1 MTETGVVS
9 IFITWIVFGFTA
21 AIVASVLYTRH
32 RDRALRHETIRVAL
46 ERGQPV
52 PPELLTDPRGSRARR
67 SDLSYGVL
75 LLFTGVGLS
84 AFLWSIHN
92 RNWAAGLIFMALG
105 LGYLVSHVLGSRT
118 STRPTEP
125 R

>member
-1 MTETGVVS
+1 MTETGVIS
-9 IFITWIVFGFTA
+9 IFVTWIVFGFTA
-21 AIVASVLYTRH
+21 IIVATVLYTRH

-46 ERGQPV
+46 EKGQQV
-52 PPELLTDPRGSRARR
+52 PPELLTDPQGSRARR

-84 AFLWSIHN
+84 AFLWSIQN
-92 RNWAAGLIFMALG
+92 RNWAAGLICIALG
-105 LGYLVSHVLGSRT
+105 LGYLVSHVVASRG
-118 STRPTEP
+118 STRQAEP

>member
-1 MTETGVVS
+1 VTQAGVVS
-9 IFITWIVFGFTA
+9 IFVTGIVFGFTA
-21 AIVASVLYTRH
+21 IIVATVVYARH

-46 ERGQPV
+46 EKGQQLPH
-52 PPELLTDPRGSRARR
+52 ELLTDQQGSRARR

-84 AFLWSIHN
+84 AFLWSIQN
-92 RNWAAGLIFMALG
+92 RNWAVGFIGIALG
-105 LGYLVSHVLGSRT
+105 LGFLVSHIVAARGNAQQ
-118 STRPTEP
+118 TEP